1 MKVFVV
7 NCGSSSIKYQ
17 LFSMTN
23 ESVLAKGLVERVG
36 GSDASLRHSTA
47 TQTWDRK
54 IDAPDHTAGMRAI
67 IAALVDQEIGV
78 LGSIDEIQAVG
89 HRVVHGGEQVNH
101 SCLIDDH
108 VLKVIRDNFELS
120 PLHNP
125 ANLMGIEAA
134 MEALPG
140 KPNVAVF
147 DTAFLATL
155 PPRAYRYAV
164 PDQWYRQYH
173 VRKYGF
179 HGTSHRYVT
188 LQAAELLG
196 KKAGDVNLITAHLG
210 NGCSMTA
217 VSGGIAID
225 HTMGM
230 TPLEGLVMGTRCG
243 DLDPA
248 VVLLLMSKGMS
259 GEQIDRALNKE
270 SGLLGVSGRSNDM
283 RDLLTAVDAGDE
295 NAALAVEMFVYRIL
309 KYVGAYYAILPS
321 VDAVVLTGGIGENSL
336 PVRQR
341 LCQALSR
348 LGAEFDAERN
358 ATTRGGRSGPI
369 TTDRSTL
376 PVWVVST
383 NEELMI
389 ARETETVVES

>member
-1 MKVFVV
+1 MKAFVV

-23 ESVLAKGLVERVG
+23 ETVLAKGLVERVG
-36 GSDASLRHSTA
+36 SADAGLKHTVGERA
-47 TQTWDRK
+47 WDSR

-67 IAALVDQEIGV
+67 LQALVDDKTGV
-78 LGSIDEIQAVG
+78 LESVDEIQAVG
-89 HRVVHGGEQVNH
+89 HRVVHGGEQVNQP
-101 SCLIDDH
+101 CLIDER
-108 VLKVIRDNFELS
+108 VLGIIRENFELS

-134 MEALPG
+134 REAMPST
-140 KPNVAVF
+140 PNVAVF

-155 PPRAYRYAV
+155 PPRAHRYAV
-164 PDQWYRQYH
+164 PEQWYREYH

-188 LQAAELLG
+188 LRTAGLLG
-196 KKAGDVNLITAHLG
+196 KRVEDVNLITAHLG

-217 VSGGIAID
+217 VAGGRAIE

-230 TPLEGLVMGTRCG
+230 TPMEGLVMGTRCG

-248 VVLLLMSKGMS
+248 VVLLLASKGMS

-283 RDLLTAVDAGDE
+283 RDLLAAMDEGDE
-295 NAALAVEMFVYRIL
+295 RAALAVDMFVYRIV

-321 VDAVVLTGGIGENSL
+321 VDAVVLTGGIG
-336 PVRQR
+336 
-341 LCQALSR
+341 
-348 LGAEFDAERN
+348 
-358 ATTRGGRSGPI
+358 
-369 TTDRSTL
+369 
-376 PVWVVST
+376 
-383 NEELMI
+383 
-389 ARETETVVES
+389 